1 MNRKDR
7 GMTGTAVE
15 LINTGFFYADGGSMF
30 GATPRQAWSRRY
42 PADGQ
47 NRCLLAMRA
56 GLVITGCG
64 RIILIDNG
72 VGNKQLEKLKN
83 TSYRFFDLTDICEA
97 LKERGITPGQVTDV
111 VLTHLHFDHCG
122 ATTRYENGQPA
133 PVFPEA
139 TCWASRS
146 QWENSLSPTPL
157 EADSYFTENIDAVA
171 QAGKLHLIDTD
182 CNLCDD
188 VRLRLYDGHTCGQI
202 APYVRTDDRTVVFA
216 GDVIPVAPQV
226 SPLWISAYDT
236 HPLTSYCE
244 KLRMLDEAAA
254 GNQAIVHYHD
264 AYTPCSTV
272 RKINSFFKA
281 DPLMSL

>member
-1 MNRKDR
+1 MA
-7 GMTGTAVE
+7 GTTVQ

-42 PADGQ
+42 PCDEQ

-72 VGNKQLEKLKN
+72 VGDKQLGKLKK
-83 TSYRFFDLTDICEA
+83 TSYRFFDLVDICEA
-97 LKERGITPGQVTDV
+97 LKGLGVAPEQVTDV

-122 ATTRYENGQPA
+122 ATTRYENGQPT
-133 PVFPEA
+133 PVFREA
-139 TCWASRS
+139 TCWASRA

-157 EADSYFTENIDAVA
+157 EADSYFHENIDAIA
-171 QAGKLHLIDTD
+171 QAGKLRLIDSD
-182 CNLCDD
+182 CDLCED
-188 VRLRLYDGHTCGQI
+188 VRLRLYDGHTPGQI

-216 GDVIPVAPQV
+216 GDVIPISAQV

-236 HPLTSYCE
+236 HPLTSYYE

-254 GNQAIVHYHD
+254 EAQTIVHYHD
-264 AYTPCSTV
+264 ACTSCSTV
-272 RKINSFFKA
+272 RKINNFFKVEREQ
-281 DPLMSL
+281 